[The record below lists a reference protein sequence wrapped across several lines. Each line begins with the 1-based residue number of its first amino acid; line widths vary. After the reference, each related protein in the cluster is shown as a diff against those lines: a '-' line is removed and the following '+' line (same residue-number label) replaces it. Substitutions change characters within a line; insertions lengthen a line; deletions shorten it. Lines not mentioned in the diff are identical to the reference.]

1 MSQKEHGKKQVKK
14 AVCGICASGC
24 PMDVYV
30 EDGKII
36 SVEGSKDRPGQSGGL
51 CAKGAAAR
59 QYIYNQERLLYPM
72 KQVGEKGHGKFVRI
86 SWEEAYQTIAEKLL
100 SVRERYGARSTIFYA
115 GYPKWY
121 RPALLRLANAYGSP
135 NYCTE
140 SSTCFQASNM
150 AWKSIYGNDIC
161 FPDLANANTV
171 MLWASNLYHSNTP
184 MSKSYRGM
192 KARGVKIIVVDPRNT
207 VTAREADIHL
217 RLLPGTDG
225 ALALGMAQVMIEED
239 LYDHEFVEKYVHG
252 FEEYR
257 AYVKQ
262 FTPEYTEKIT
272 GVPAEK
278 ILEAARLYATN
289 GPAGI
294 MFSAATVVHHIN
306 GVQNYRAVH
315 TLVGLSGN
323 YDRKGGH
330 LARPPVSAPV
340 NEFGKVKR
348 YDGEEA
354 IGQKDFPA
362 WFALPC
368 EEAQCT
374 RLAEYILKEES
385 YPLKALVAFGMNHRM
400 WPKPSYLQEALK
412 KLEFYVNVDLFLSD
426 SSDMADIVLPAAT
439 FFEREEIRTM
449 RGGMVGLSEAA
460 VCPCGEAKNDIE
472 IIQELARRMGLSEPV
487 LSGTYE
493 EYMNYILKPTGLS
506 VEELRGHQG
515 GVQAKHLVFGT
526 EKSYEREGFATPTGK
541 AEFVSTV
548 LEKYK
553 DAYGYDGLPV
563 YRDFRE
569 VSEVD
574 RTVYPWIL
582 NTGSRKPQYFHARVN
597 RLPWLA
603 ALEPATLVEMHPSDM
618 ESLRIQEGDRV
629 VVTSP
634 GGSMEGIAAAV
645 RNNLPGMVHIYHGNK
660 KGEANELI
668 PLTYLDPI
676 SGFPGYKSYFCNV
689 RRKEDEDA
697 ISTEI

>member
-1 MSQKEHGKKQVKK
+1 M
-14 AVCGICASGC
+14 
-24 PMDVYV
+24 
-30 EDGKII
+30 
-36 SVEGSKDRPGQSGGL
+36 
-51 CAKGAAAR
+51 
-59 QYIYNQERLLYPM
+59 
-72 KQVGEKGHGKFVRI
+72 
-86 SWEEAYQTIAEKLL
+86 
-100 SVRERYGARSTIFYA
+100 
-115 GYPKWY
+115 
-121 RPALLRLANAYGSP
+121 
-135 NYCTE
+135 
-140 SSTCFQASNM
+140 
-150 AWKSIYGNDIC
+150 
-161 FPDLANANTV
+161 
-171 MLWASNLYHSNTP
+171 
-184 MSKSYRGM
+184 
-192 KARGVKIIVVDPRNT
+192 
-207 VTAREADIHL
+207 
-217 RLLPGTDG
+217 
-225 ALALGMAQVMIEED
+225 
-239 LYDHEFVEKYVHG
+239 
-252 FEEYR
+252 
-257 AYVKQ
+257 
-262 FTPEYTEKIT
+262 
-272 GVPAEK
+272 
-278 ILEAARLYATN
+278 
-289 GPAGI
+289 
-294 MFSAATVVHHIN
+294 
-306 GVQNYRAVH
+306 
-315 TLVGLSGN
+315 
-323 YDRKGGH
+323 
-330 LARPPVSAPV
+330 SAPV

-374 RLAEYILKEES
+374 RLAEYILKEEP

-493 EYMNYILKPTGLS
+493 EYMDYILKPTGLS

-515 GVQAKHLVFGT
+515 GVKAKHLVFGT
-526 EKSYEREGFATPTGK
+526 ERSYEREGFATPTGK

-618 ESLRIQEGDRV
+618 ESLQIQEGDRV
-629 VVTSP
+629 IVTSP

-689 RRKEDEDA
+689 RRKEEEDA